1 MKSSKILNLFTSLLF
16 MCLGAVM
23 LAPVIGV
30 SAFTIGGVLAAASF
44 IPMPSGVALMAIQ
57 KEIWIKDVVENL
69 YRRNPFM
76 NLAKNADE
84 YVLMGKVVH
93 IPNAGSQSN
102 ATRNR
107 SSLPATVQS
116 RTEVDITFSL
126 DEFTTDPV
134 LVQDTEKVELSFD
147 KRRSVI
153 GNHIDYLA
161 QLVGD
166 WMLYNWAPAATSGG
180 FIKTTS
186 GGTSAAYLADATG
199 VRKLPTLADFKQF
212 KKLMDAQNIPANDR
226 YCQLDAYMYDQF
238 TDLLTT
244 TQYTDFS
251 RYFDAENGV
260 AGKLFGFTFLEP
272 RAVVL
277 RYNVGRTARIA
288 PGATQNA
295 TDQAA
300 GLFWQKD
307 AVIKAVGETKIFD
320 QVDNPTYYGDLIS
333 ALVRAGGRIGRND
346 SYGVWVLAQETYT

>member
-1 MKSSKILNLFTSLLF
+1 MKTSKILNFFTSVLF
-16 MCLGAVM
+16 ICLSAVL
-23 LAPVIGV
+23 LAPIIGV
-30 SAFTIGGVLAAASF
+30 GAGPILGVLGVVSL
-44 IPMPSGVALMAIQ
+44 IPMPGGVAMMAIQ
-57 KEIWIKDVVENL
+57 KEIWMQDVVENL

-76 NLAKNADE
+76 NFASNADE
-84 YVLMGKVVH
+84 YVLQGKVLH

-107 SSLPATVQS
+107 SSLPASVQVRS
-116 RTEVDITFSL
+116 ETDITFSL

-134 LVQDTEKVELSFD
+134 LIANTEMVELSFD

-166 WMLYNWAPAATSGG
+166 WMLYNWAPVTSTG
-180 FIKTTS
+180 FVKTTS
-186 GGTSAAYLADATG
+186 GATSAAYLSSATG
-199 VRKLPTLADFKQF
+199 VRKLVTLADIKQM

-238 TDLLTT
+238 TDLLTG

-272 RAVVL
+272 RSSVL
-277 RYNVGRTARIA
+277 RYNVGRTALIA
-288 PGATQNA
+288 PGSAGNA

-300 GLFWQKD
+300 GIFWQKD
-307 AVIKAVGETKIFD
+307 AVIKAVGETKIFEHID
-320 QVDNPTYYGDLIS
+320 SPIYYGDLIS
-333 ALVRAGGRIGRND
+333 ALVRAGGRAHRND
-346 SYGVWVLAQETYT
+346 GYGVFVLAQETYT